1 MSRWDEVEAKDT
13 IAGNG
18 CYVKL
23 SPIVVIP
30 AKAGISAPVQIPHGF
45 AAIYIPAKLGAGMTH
60 WGLRRLDLL
69 QGQVKL
75 LLGGF
80 GGADGFFLLFDHL
93 FGGFG
98 EETGV

>member
-45 AAIYIPAKLGAGMTH
+45 AAIYIPAKLGAGMTR
-60 WGLRRLDLL
+60 LVMTRTVRRFSTTAAQPERNCGD
-69 QGQVKL
+69 
-75 LLGGF
+75 
-80 GGADGFFLLFDHL
+80 GGA
-93 FGGFG
+93 
-98 EETGV
+98 